1 MKYAT
6 HQTIRQSLQNKEG
19 RIMKKEYSTPEIKVT
34 YISADIITFSE
45 QEEWTGPMIGFESPQ
60 GENEL

>member
-1 MKYAT
+1 
-6 HQTIRQSLQNKEG
+6 
-19 RIMKKEYSTPEIKVT
+19 MKKEYSTPEIKVT
-34 YISADIITFSE
+34 YVPADIITFSE